1 MHLDSIYFQAGEITD
16 FEGGDDVATNQFKS
30 LNKIY
35 FWKIW
40 QIILLQENKSL
51 NKIKNTIIH
60 PQFKKKIVIYFIYNY
75 TLKKFKPFANSF
87 WKIPSNNNGL
97 CQIHRDPIV
106 RIRPMT
112 MQRKKCPNSVKLKIY
127 PKHNCIYSFI
137 L

>member
-40 QIILLQENKSL
+40 QIISLQENKSL

-60 PQFKKKIVIYFIYNY
+60 PQLKKKLLYILYIITLWKNLSLLQIVFGRFQATTMGYVRY
-75 TLKKFKPFANSF
+75 TEIQLLELGQWPCRERNAQTL
-87 WKIPSNNNGL
+87 SN
-97 CQIHRDPIV
+97 
-106 RIRPMT
+106 
-112 MQRKKCPNSVKLKIY
+112 
-127 PKHNCIYSFI
+127 
-137 L
+137 